1 MAEPPQTK
9 PADNSL
15 RDIGLSFLT
24 LGGLVLGGL
33 YYNPQS
39 SIGNPQSSITL
50 IWDDTSNPRG
60 SFTTEVW
67 ASTNLSTWTLKTNIA
82 GTNRVTLPAD
92 QSREFFKIRNRGTNG
107 TFSDWSRKPTL

>member
-1 MAEPPQTK
+1 MNSSQSPDTDK
-9 PADNSL
+9 PV
-15 RDIGLSFLT
+15 RDFVVSVTILAAT
-24 LGGLVLGGL
+24 LGGLL
-33 YYNPQS
+33 YVSEQS
-39 SIGNPQSSITL
+39 LTVAPPRRITL

-67 ASTNLSTWTLKTNIA
+67 ASTNLTTWTLKTNIA